1 MKKALFYGIL
11 ASFFFAFT
19 FLLNR
24 SMHLA
29 GGYWLWSACLRIFL
43 PFLSLLRYWQ
53 FQEKAKDKAS
63 FTYLGRN
70 NKSSRRM
77 VSLEQCWFCTVLCA
91 FNFWL
96 NFR

>member
-24 SMHLA
+24 SMHCRRILA
-29 GGYWLWSACLRIFL
+29 MVCMPA
-43 PFLSLLRYWQ
+43 LSFYLSYPCCGTGNFRK
-53 FQEKAKDKAS
+53 KAKNKAS

-91 FNFWL
+91 FNF
-96 NFR
+96 